1 MKKKILYIITK
12 SNLGGAQR
20 YVLDL
25 ATSLPKEEFDVA
37 VAFGGN
43 GVLKEKLEEA
53 GIRTH
58 VISHF
63 ERDINLWKEIGAMR
77 ELAQIIKKER
87 PDVVHLNSSKAGG
100 SGAFVARLLR
110 VPRIIFTA
118 HGWPFFEERG
128 VVWKTL
134 VWLFSY
140 LTTLLVHDV
149 IVVSKNDL
157 RNARMYGLT
166 RSLTQIHTAL
176 PRIHLMQRE
185 GARTSL
191 ISHGAH
197 SPAPDALWIGSIAE
211 YVHNKNLLF
220 AIQAVEA
227 VQRKISIPLFYTL
240 IGVDGGERPLLE
252 NYIQDHNL
260 GDSIQLLG
268 FIDNAR
274 AHLPAYDIF
283 LLPSLKEGLPYVL
296 LEAGVAGVPV
306 IASNVGGIPEV
317 VTYEKEGLLIDPKNH
332 SSLEEALLKLIEHP
346 ELRQTYSNALT
357 SKVTA
362 NFGIGKML
370 QKTIDLYHSK

>member
-25 ATSLPKEEFDVA
+25 ATSLPKEAFDVA

-43 GVLKEKLEEA
+43 GILKEKLEEA
-53 GIRTH
+53 GIRTY

-63 ERDINLWKEIGAMR
+63 ERDINLWKEIGAMW
-77 ELAQIIKKER
+77 ELAQIIKKEH

-100 SGAFVARLLR
+100 SGAFVARLFG

-128 VVWKTL
+128 AVWKTL
-134 VWLFSY
+134 VWFFSY

-149 IVVSKNDL
+149 IVVSQNDL
-157 RNARMYGLT
+157 LNARMYGLT
-166 RSLTQIHTAL
+166 RSLTPIHPAL
-176 PRIHLMQRE
+176 PKFDLLHKDA
-185 GARTSL
+185 ARTSL

-197 SPAPDALWIGSIAE
+197 APSPDALWIGSIAE

-220 AIQAVEA
+220 AIKAVEA
-227 VQRKISIPLFYTL
+227 VRKKSSVPLFYTI

-252 NYIQDHNL
+252 KYIQTHNL
-260 GDSIQLLG
+260 CNSIQLLG

-274 AHLPAYDIF
+274 SHLPAYDTFI
-283 LLPSLKEGLPYVL
+283 LPSLKEGLPYVL
-296 LEAGVAGVPV
+296 LEAGIAGVPI
-306 IASNVGGIPEV
+306 IASNVGGIPEI
-317 VTYEKEGLLIDPKNH
+317 IDNEINGILVNPKDQRTIE
-332 SSLEEALLKLIEHP
+332 SALLTYINDPTLREKYAQKL
-346 ELRQTYSNALT
+346 
-357 SKVTA
+357 KVKISSS
-362 NFGIGKML
+362 FCIDKML
-370 QKTIDLYHSK
+370 ESTITLYTS